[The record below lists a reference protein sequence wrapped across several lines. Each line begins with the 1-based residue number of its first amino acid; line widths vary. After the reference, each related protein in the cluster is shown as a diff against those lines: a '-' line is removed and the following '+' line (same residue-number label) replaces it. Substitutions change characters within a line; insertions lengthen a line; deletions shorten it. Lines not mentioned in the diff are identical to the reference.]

1 MKEKEIFKVLVK
13 GAFPQN
19 LAIQVMPEQQFGDML
34 CTQAMDLVREDNV
47 SRAPEDKMYFEHDAL
62 FYQSVWRPEEKKD
75 FLFVHVT
82 TAVEIKASAAD
93 LLKDPKIDQYLGA
106 TQYFFIAVPEEILEE
121 AVVKIREAPETMPY
135 KGIVNVDTGEI
146 VVMPQRQS
154 LVSRDRLLRL
164 LGAMFMSKKR
174 HPGHDTE
181 GLYQQLPIGIST
193 MPKPR
198 WEIIDD
204 MKVNVQYRETV
215 LSAQFW
221 QYNRKLYLEQDAHCR
236 KQKRLQAQGV
246 TITDHDEII

>member
-1 MKEKEIFKVLVK
+1 MRGLWLRKK
-13 GAFPQN
+13 GVPQ
-19 LAIQVMPEQQFGDML
+19 
-34 CTQAMDLVREDNV
+34 
-47 SRAPEDKMYFEHDAL
+47 
-62 FYQSVWRPEEKKD
+62 
-75 FLFVHVT
+75 
-82 TAVEIKASAAD
+82 
-93 LLKDPKIDQYLGA
+93 
-106 TQYFFIAVPEEILEE
+106 
-121 AVVKIREAPETMPY
+121 
-135 KGIVNVDTGEI
+135 
-146 VVMPQRQS
+146 
-154 LVSRDRLLRL
+154 
-164 LGAMFMSKKR
+164 KR

-221 QYNRKLYLEQDAHCR
+221 QYNRKLYLEQDAHRR